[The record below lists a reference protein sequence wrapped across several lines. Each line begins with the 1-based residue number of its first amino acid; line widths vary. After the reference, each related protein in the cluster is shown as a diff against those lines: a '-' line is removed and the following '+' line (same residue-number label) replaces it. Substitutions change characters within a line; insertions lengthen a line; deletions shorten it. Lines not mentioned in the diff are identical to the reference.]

1 MTEEEREKKNVSVGT
16 TPFMVT
22 TRISVVAIDNFN
34 YLKKPQLPTLSEPLS
49 IDCAGQFM
57 DPSIAC
63 QSMDNY
69 TILKVSNSYSRLN
82 NPITIYITYK

>member
-1 MTEEEREKKNVSVGT
+1 MMCIGRPSCHPLARQEKNESMTEEEREKKNVSVGT

-49 IDCAGQFM
+49 IDCAGKSM
-57 DPSIAC
+57 DPSIG
-63 QSMDNY
+63 
-69 TILKVSNSYSRLN
+69 
-82 NPITIYITYK
+82 